1 MTVSFNRLN
10 ARSSHRT
17 VFRTSFSVSS
27 SVSNRPAQVPA
38 GGKALVPAVQRA
50 SRLLDHLA
58 QTREPVTLAALVRE
72 LNLPKS
78 SVHGLLATLV
88 ELDLV
93 RRLPAGDFALGPRV
107 LQWANGYTSQADI
120 VGAFNEHAGRIDA
133 LRAETVMLAVL
144 DEADVVYLACRQ
156 GSRPLAVNFRVG
168 GRFPATCTSSGKAML
183 STLPDQAVRN
193 RLAASGLRRLT
204 RHSIGSMTVL
214 LRQLAETR
222 DTGHAVDD
230 EETAEG
236 MYCFGAPVFSAG
248 QHEATAAVAVS
259 LIKATVTPRRR
270 SETVAAITE
279 LAALLSERLGGSP
292 AWPVESRRGGA
303 RSAAA

>member
-1 MTVSFNRLN
+1 MSSRL
-10 ARSSHRT
+10 AQA
-17 VFRTSFSVSS
+17 
-27 SVSNRPAQVPA
+27 PAA
-38 GGKALVPAVQRA
+38 GKALVPAVQRA

-58 QTREPVTLAALVRE
+58 QAREPVTLAALVRE
-72 LNLPKS
+72 LSLPKS
-78 SVHGLLATLV
+78 SMHGLLATLV

-93 RRLPAGDFALGPRV
+93 RRLPAGEFALGPRV
-107 LQWANGYTSQADI
+107 LQWANGYTSQTDI

-144 DEADVVYLACRQ
+144 DEADVVYLACRP

-183 STLPDQAVRN
+183 STQPDQAVRS

-204 RHSIGSMTVL
+204 RHSIGSMATL
-214 LRQLAETR
+214 LRQLGEAREH
-222 DTGHAVDD
+222 GYAVDD

-270 SETVAAITE
+270 NETVAAITE
-279 LAALLSERLGGSP
+279 LAALLSERLGGSGQR
-292 AWPVESRRGGA
+292 PVHGRRATA
-303 RSAAA
+303 RNAA

>member
-1 MTVSFNRLN
+1 MSSRL
-10 ARSSHRT
+10 AQA
-17 VFRTSFSVSS
+17 
-27 SVSNRPAQVPA
+27 PAA
-38 GGKALVPAVQRA
+38 GKALVPAVQRA

-58 QTREPVTLAALVRE
+58 QAREPVTLAALVRE
-72 LNLPKS
+72 LSLPKS
-78 SVHGLLATLV
+78 SMHGLLATLV

-93 RRLPAGDFALGPRV
+93 RRLPAGEFALGPRV
-107 LQWANGYTSQADI
+107 LQWANGYTSQTDI

-144 DEADVVYLACRQ
+144 DEADVVYLACRP
-156 GSRPLAVNFRVG
+156 GSRPLAVNFRAG

-183 STLPDQAVRN
+183 STQPDQAVRS

-204 RHSIGSMTVL
+204 RHSIGSMATL
-214 LRQLAETR
+214 LRQLGEAREH
-222 DTGHAVDD
+222 GYAVDD

-270 SETVAAITE
+270 NETVAAITE
-279 LAALLSERLGGSP
+279 LAALLSERLGGSGQRP
-292 AWPVESRRGGA
+292 ADGPGA
-303 RSAAA
+303 TARNAA